1 MPPRSSLRIDGS
13 DYFSVAQILKST
25 GVSRQTLWRWRQE
38 GKVPAGHLF
47 RDKQIL
53 FTADEFEQIRH
64 YANRVEPI
72 GNDPRSQLNLFKSVR
87 R

>member
-1 MPPRSSLRIDGS
+1 MRRVSVNGS
-13 DYFSVAQILKST
+13 EYITAGGAAEAVGI
-25 GVSRQTLWRWRQE
+25 SRQTLWRWRQE
-38 GKVPAGHLF
+38 GRVPAGHRF

-53 FTADEFEQIRH
+53 FTADELEQIRQ

-72 GNDPRSQLNLFKSVR
+72 ANDPRSQLNLFKVPR

>member
-13 DYFSVAQILKST
+13 DYYSVTQVLKST

-38 GKVPAGHLF
+38 GKVPAGRLF
-47 RDKQIL
+47 RDKQVV
-53 FTADEFEQIRH
+53 FTAEEFEQIRQ

-72 GNDPRSQLNLFKSVR
+72 SKDPRSQLNLFKGTR

>member
-1 MPPRSSLRIDGS
+1 MPPRSALRIDGS
-13 DYFSVAQILKST
+13 DYFSVTETIKLT
-25 GVSRQTLWRWRQE
+25 GISRQTLWRWRQE

-47 RDKQIL
+47 RDKQVV
-53 FTADEFEQIRH
+53 FTADELEQVRQ

-72 GNDPRSQLNLFKSVR
+72 SDDPRSQLNLFKGTR

>member
-1 MPPRSSLRIDGS
+1 VSPRSALRIDGN
-13 DYFSVAQILKST
+13 DYYSVAQILKEA
-25 GVSRQTLWRWRQE
+25 GVTRQTLWRWRQE
-38 GKVPAGHLF
+38 GRVPAGHRF

-53 FTADEFEQIRH
+53 FTADELEQIRQ

-72 GNDPRSQLNLFKSVR
+72 ANDPRSQLNLFKAPR

>member
-13 DYFSVAQILKST
+13 DYFSVAQILKET
-25 GVSRQTLWRWRQE
+25 GVTRQTLWRWRQD
-38 GKVPAGHLF
+38 GRVPAGHRF

-53 FTADEFEQIRH
+53 FTAEELEQIRQ

-72 GNDPRSQLNLFKSVR
+72 SSDPRSQLNLFKGAR

>member
-1 MPPRSSLRIDGS
+1 M
-13 DYFSVAQILKST
+13 
-25 GVSRQTLWRWRQE
+25 
-38 GKVPAGHLF
+38 PAGRRF

-53 FTADEFEQIRH
+53 FTADELEQIRQ

-72 GNDPRSQLNLFKSVR
+72 GNDPRSQLNLFKSAR

>member
-13 DYFSVAQILKST
+13 DYFSVTETIKRT
-25 GVSRQTLWRWRQE
+25 GISRQTLWRWRQE

-47 RDKQIL
+47 RDKQVV
-53 FTADEFEQIRH
+53 FTAEELEQIRQ

-72 GNDPRSQLNLFKSVR
+72 STEPRSQLNLFKGAR

>member
-13 DYFSVAQILKST
+13 DYYSVAQVLKAT
-25 GVSRQTLWRWRQE
+25 GVSRQTLWRWRAD
-38 GKVPAGHLF
+38 GRVPAGHLF

-53 FTADEFEQIRH
+53 FTADELEQIRQ

-72 GNDPRSQLNLFKSVR
+72 GNDPRSQLNLFKSAR
-87 R
+87 